1 MTNDWAMDP
10 LPILRNARTQWVDAS
25 ALTGPLA
32 VAAPDVA
39 TRTQATPEM
48 FDDAI
53 SGGLLDA
60 MDQYRAAH
68 SGRVLRLL
76 RYVRTVDGQTEVIL
90 DTGEAMP
97 NETHLVHLTL
107 AVTAADADGLR
118 VVAEVLL
125 ASRASSDNRWP
136 T

>member
-1 MTNDWAMDP
+1 MTTEWAMDP
-10 LPILRNARTQWVDAS
+10 LPILRNARAQWVDIS
-25 ALTGPLA
+25 ALAEPLA

-39 TRTQATPEM
+39 TRTRATPEM
-48 FDDAI
+48 FDGAI

-60 MDQYRAAH
+60 VDQYRAGH
-68 SGRVLRLL
+68 SGRELRLL

-97 NETHLVHLTL
+97 DEADLVHLTL
-107 AVTAADADGLR
+107 AVTAADTEGLR

-125 ASRASSDNRWP
+125 ASRASSDNGRP
-136 T
+136 